1 MRTAPPTAG
10 GVLSAPAMPS
20 SSAPSAAIP
29 EEDGHDADRDLTQRG
44 QCGPKLLPHVIVEGG
59 VKGLFF
65 ARLRGKQGLKVTLL
79 ERSVQVGGKIATV
92 LSE

>member
-1 MRTAPPTAG
+1 
-10 GVLSAPAMPS
+10 
-20 SSAPSAAIP
+20 
-29 EEDGHDADRDLTQRG
+29 
-44 QCGPKLLPHVIVEGG
+44 VIVEGG
-59 VKGLFF
+59 VKVLFF